1 LCCWGRRP
9 VHLWL
14 ERRQYKNI
22 LDFEKEFKDAKVIK
36 LEQNYRSTQII
47 LDAAN
52 HVIKNNVGR
61 KAKRLWT
68 NNKGGDGI
76 RYLECLNE
84 HEEAYFVASEIKRL
98 VIKLKVDPGW
108 KVLS

>member
-1 LCCWGRRP
+1 
-9 VHLWL
+9 
-14 ERRQYKNI
+14 
-22 LDFEKEFKDAKVIK
+22 
-36 LEQNYRSTQII
+36 
-47 LDAAN
+47 
-52 HVIKNNVGR
+52 VGR

-98 VIKLKVDPGW
+98 CRSRTALTRILPYFIV
-108 KVLS
+108 